1 MKNYTPE
8 MIEKAESA
16 VSADELLALAKE
28 NGCEMTEDEAKTY
41 FEQLNPKCGEL
52 GDDELDN
59 VSGGGCGSSD
69 SELAP
74 KEPQLYAGQR
84 VLLKE
89 PGHTFGSCY
98 CRNSVCASPCFRIIK
113 QIDTEKFLLQCDR
126 CDWTYH
132 ALKENIILL

>member
-8 MIEKAESA
+8 MIEKAKSA
-16 VSADELLALAKE
+16 IFADELLALAKE
-28 NGCEMTEDEAKTY
+28 NGCEMTEKEATIY

-52 GDDELDN
+52 DDDALDN

-69 SELAP
+69 NELAP
-74 KEPQLYAGQR
+74 TEPQLYAGRR

-98 CRNSVCASPCFRIIK
+98 CRNRVCASPCFRIVK
-113 QIDTEKFLLQCDR
+113 QIDAEKYLLQCDR

-132 ALKENIILL
+132 ALKENIMEL